1 MARIAAWQARADA
14 ACARVT
20 SKNESIKENAQN
32 ILQNTMVQLGGLYA
46 VSQACLLSF
55 FVPQKCPGYIGCVE
69 FGDAATGEGRVPPDC
84 LWSPWFKYTSNQ
96 LDGHLCAPKG
106 APLRCMSAYC
116 ERGSRALLC
125 ALQRTWTGTTFR
137 R

>member
-1 MARIAAWQARADA
+1 VGCPAP
-14 ACARVT
+14 ARVA
-20 SKNESIKENAQN
+20 SKNESIKENAQT

-55 FVPQKCPGYIGCVE
+55 FVPQKCPGYIGCLD
-69 FGDAATGEGRVPPDC
+69 FGDPKTGEGRVPPDC

-106 APLRCMSAYC
+106 ASRRCGVHLRV
-116 ERGSRALLC
+116 RLKRRAR
-125 ALQRTWTGTTFR
+125 APQRTWTGTTFR